1 MRYRNAERGFT
12 LIELMVVVAVLAI
25 IATVAVPSF
34 QQIIENNRLATEAN
48 RIFSAMSY
56 ARSEA
61 VRVGD
66 EASMTA
72 ETGGFSN
79 GWCVHVGGNDCSDGD
94 VMRQFEAG
102 DLAYSSSGTQVTFNS
117 RGEMTNANFQIA
129 LEPLNCDSGEVDK
142 RRVISVSLSGRA
154 SIQTGDCT

>member
-1 MRYRNAERGFT
+1 MKYRNAERGFT
-12 LIELMVVVAVLAI
+12 IIELMVVLAVLAI
-25 IATVAVPSF
+25 VATFAVPSF
-34 QQIIENNRLATEAN
+34 QHVIENNRLATEAN

-66 EASMTA
+66 NASMTA
-72 ETGGFSN
+72 AAGGFSN
-79 GWCVHVGGNDCSDGD
+79 GWCIHLGASCSGANIL
-94 VMRQFEAG
+94 RRFEAG
-102 DLAYSSSGTQVTFNS
+102 DLAYSSSGNQVTFNA

-129 LEPLNCDSGEVDK
+129 VQPLNCESGEVDK

-154 SIQTGDCT
+154 SIQTGDCP